1 MSKTHGQPVS
11 YASSYTVN
19 SVTWMKNVHAA
30 IYHESLEGPVVGVQK
45 HTGHRANL
53 SRPIPA
59 IRAMNQDTDPFLCH
73 GLCACHV
80 RTWNQYRSK
89 SSCMGWLSKR
99 SFTLDMKIPA
109 SMIDLMCLNQSEFS
123 RPKRNSLMVGER
135 SAETK
140 KKKKKWHFEKIQTN
154 SPQKFIYDP
163 VKRRWWKP
171 GALLRIYSREM
182 IWGILK
188 WSIFTL
194 ALQRKLVTNK
204 SVLFIY
210 ATWNMHCW

>member
-30 IYHESLEGPVVGVQK
+30 VYHESLEGPVVGVQK

-140 KKKKKWHFEKIQTN
+140 KKKRMTLWEDPDKFTTKVYIRSCEKTMM
-154 SPQKFIYDP
+154 KTRGFI
-163 VKRRWWKP
+163 
-171 GALLRIYSREM
+171 EN
-182 IWGILK
+182 
-188 WSIFTL
+188 
-194 ALQRKLVTNK
+194 LQ
-204 SVLFIY
+204 
-210 ATWNMHCW
+210 